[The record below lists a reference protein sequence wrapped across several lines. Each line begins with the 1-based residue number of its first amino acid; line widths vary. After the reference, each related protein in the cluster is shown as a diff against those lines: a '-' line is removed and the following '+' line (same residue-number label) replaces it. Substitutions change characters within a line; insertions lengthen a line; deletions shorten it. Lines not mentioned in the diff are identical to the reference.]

1 VIRKKAGA
9 INYLQYKVIAIRSQ
23 AIEDCNSFAFKHSR
37 INLLCFSTSQI
48 ESLLFIMFVTRCI
61 PIINKKNKK
70 NIASPLATI
79 DRLEIDR
86 LKLIL
91 KTPNQINK
99 NNK

>member
-9 INYLQYKVIAIRSQ
+9 INYLQYKDIAIRSQ
-23 AIEDCNSFAFKHSR
+23 AIADCNSFAFKHSR

-48 ESLLFIMFVTRCI
+48 EFLLFIMFVRCI
-61 PIINKKNKK
+61 PLINKKNKK

-79 DRLEIDR
+79 SRLEIDR

-91 KTPNQINK
+91 KPPN
-99 NNK
+99 